1 MRLSKPIRN
10 IILIELF
17 VPVLLLTVGIY
28 HGLMQVI
35 YRAGVIH
42 QSSFAKIDYYQGLT
56 LHGVINAVV
65 LTTFFAVA
73 FGHATIAF
81 HLKKEPNYRASMLSL
96 VLMVVGTL
104 MAAWAMLAGKASVLY
119 TFYAPLKAHPLFY
132 LGAALL
138 IVGSWVAFF
147 DWITIYSKW
156 KKDNS
161 EVNTPLAVVG
171 TLINFTIWFVCT
183 LAVAYEVL
191 VLLIPWSMGWTPTVN
206 VSLTR
211 TLFWFFGHAL
221 VYFWLLP
228 AYIMFYTILPKLAGG
243 KLYSELAGRIAFF
256 IFLLLSIPIG
266 VHHQFG
272 DPAIGR
278 GIKLTQSILTFG
290 VAVPSFITAFTI
302 AASLEYA
309 GRKRGARGLWNWV
322 WKLPFFDKNVY
333 LFGYLING
341 LILFIFGGL
350 TGLVNASYS
359 LNNVVHNTSFI
370 PGHFHL
376 TVGGPV
382 FLAILGMSVF
392 MTSQLTGKK
401 IFLPKINTIVPYL
414 WTVGVLIFST
424 GLMWGGLL
432 GEPRRTNL
440 GLTYLNPESELYN
453 PYWVITTMLG
463 LAGGGI
469 MFTAGLLYF
478 IVFFG
483 TFFSKRTAEP
493 VIDFPISDV
502 YHAEKRIPIFD
513 TFKPWLV
520 AMAVILFMAYV
531 PAIMDAL
538 NNNGKKAPPYLPTD
552 PAPVMSTSEKK

>member
-1 MRLSKPIRN
+1 MQVSRFLKN

-17 VPVLLLTVGIY
+17 VPILLLTIGIY

-42 QSSFAKIDYYQGLT
+42 QSSVAKLDYYQGLT
-56 LHGVINAVV
+56 LHGVINAIV

-73 FGHATIAF
+73 FGHATIAYY
-81 HLKKEPNYRASMLSL
+81 LKREPSKMATALSMW
-96 VLMVVGTL
+96 LMIIGTL
-104 MAAWAMLAGKASVLY
+104 LAAWAMLSGKASVLY
-119 TFYAPLKAHPLFY
+119 TFYPPLKAHPAFY
-132 LGAALL
+132 IGTAML

-147 DWITIYSKW
+147 DWSVIYVRWKRENKTI
-156 KKDNS
+156 
-161 EVNTPLAVVG
+161 NTPLAVIG
-171 TLINFTIWFVCT
+171 TLVNFTIWFVCT

-191 VLLIPWSMGWTPTVN
+191 ILLVPWSLGWTTGVN
-206 VSLTR
+206 VPLAR

-228 AYIMFYTILPKLAGG
+228 SYIMFYTMLPKLAGG
-243 KLYSELAGRIAFF
+243 KLYSGTAGRIAFF

-272 DPAIGR
+272 DPSIGR
-278 GIKLTQSILTFG
+278 GIKLTQSLLTFG
-290 VAVPSFITAFTI
+290 VALPSFITAFTI

-309 GRKRGARGLWNWV
+309 ARLRGAKGIYNWI
-322 WKLPFFDKNVY
+322 WKLPFFRKDVF

-376 TVGGPV
+376 TVAGPV
-382 FLAILGMSVF
+382 FLAILGMSIF
-392 MTSQLTGKK
+392 LCSQLTGKK
-401 IFLPKINTIVPYL
+401 IFLPVINTIIPYL

-424 GLMWGGLL
+424 GLMWGGLM
-432 GEPRRTNL
+432 GEPRRTNM
-440 GLTYLNPESELYN
+440 GLTYLNPASDQFH
-453 PYWVITTMLG
+453 PYWVISSMLG

-469 MFTAGLLYF
+469 MFVAGFLYF

-483 TFFSKRTAEP
+483 TFFSKRSMEP
-493 VIDFPISDV
+493 VIAFPDSESL
-502 YHAEKRIPIFD
+502 HEEKRIPVLD
-513 TFKPWLV
+513 TFRPWLLL
-520 AMAVILFMAYV
+520 MGLIIFLAYL
-531 PAIMDAL
+531 PAISDAL
-538 NNNGKKAPPYLPTD
+538 NNTGKKAPPYLPTN
-552 PAPVMSTSEKK
+552 PTPVVQKQ